1 MAFFITEPLRGSNDV
16 VVSVYKNTGDY
27 VGNIVV
33 DRDMWRM
40 ASDDKRDD
48 IIQRCLGNKRMKL
61 LK

>member
-33 DRDMWRM
+33 DRDKWRM
-40 ASDDKRDD
+40 SSDDKRDD
-48 IIQRCLGNKRMKL
+48 IIQRCLGNKR
-61 LK
+61 

>member
-33 DRDMWRM
+33 DRDKWRM
-40 ASDDKRDD
+40 SFDDKRDD
-48 IIQRCLGNKRMKL
+48 IIQRCLGNKR
-61 LK
+61 

>member
-40 ASDDKRDD
+40 SSDDKRDD
-48 IIQRCLGNKRMKL
+48 IIQRCLGNKR
-61 LK
+61 

>member
-33 DRDMWRM
+33 DRDKWGMS
-40 ASDDKRDD
+40 SDDKRDA
-48 IIQRCLGNKRMKL
+48 IIQRCLGNKR
-61 LK
+61 

>member
-40 ASDDKRDD
+40 SSDDKRDD
-48 IIQRCLGNKRMKL
+48 IIQRCLGNKRWNC
-61 LK
+61 